1 MRRPAKLSWAA
12 LGLLVASGFL
22 NYFDRSN
29 LSVGGSQIQAELHLN
44 SLQLGMLFSAFF
56 WTYALMQVLLLAGW
70 LVERFNVCWILAGGF
85 FLWSAATAATGA
97 ARTFELVFGLRLLLG
112 VGESIAYPSYSRLLA
127 NYFPE
132 QRRGLANALIDAGT
146 KLGPALGTLLGGWL
160 MVIYGWRAFFVA
172 LGAGSL
178 IWLGPWLLLMPHGKG
193 AETRSDEEMPSAGAI
208 LRHRAAICT
217 AVGLFC
223 TNYYWYFL
231 ITWLPLYLQNERHF
245 PTAKMAVV
253 AAAAYFAIAASSTLS
268 GWASDSWIARGAS
281 ANHVRKTF
289 AGIGLTLATI
299 ILPVAVV
306 KDASTA
312 VALLMMAC
320 LFFGVYTAQVFAI
333 TQTLAGPRAS
343 GKWTS
348 LQNGFANFAGVTA
361 PWLTGWIVHVTGHF
375 FWAFVAAAAVV
386 LAAAGIFVFGI
397 RRIEPVRWGS
407 QVG

>member
-12 LGLLVASGFL
+12 LGLLVVSGFL

-56 WTYALMQVLLLAGW
+56 WTYALMQVFLLAGW

-85 FLWSAATAATGA
+85 FLWTAATAATGA
-97 ARTFELVFGLRLLLG
+97 ARTFAVVFGLRLLLG

-172 LGAGSL
+172 LGGVSL
-178 IWLGPWLLLMPHGKG
+178 IWLVPWVLLMPHGKG
-193 AETRSDEEMPSAGAI
+193 AETRSEEEMPSAWAI
-208 LRHRAAICT
+208 LRQRAAICT
-217 AVGLFC
+217 AIGLFC
-223 TNYYWYFL
+223 SNYYWYFL
-231 ITWLPLYLQNERHF
+231 ITWLPLYLQTERHF
-245 PTAKMAVV
+245 AAGKMAVV
-253 AAAAYFAIAASSTLS
+253 AAAAYFAIAASSTVS

-281 ANHVRKTF
+281 ANKVRKTF
-289 AGIGLTLATI
+289 AGVGLTLATI
-299 ILPVAVV
+299 ILPVALV
-306 KDASTA
+306 KDTGTA

-386 LAAAGIFVFGI
+386 SAAAGVLVWGI
-397 RRIEPVRWGS
+397 KRIEPVRWG
-407 QVG
+407 Q